1 MHRQLQTNSHFRPI
15 NWAKFRKTEQL
26 DSFIME
32 LILMK
37 ICFQIIIEER
47 ILMYGSQKESG
58 CRLSQRTWRA
68 RTTLG
73 MACRIWSSSI
83 RGPTT
88 ETQISTTYLHYIY
101 NSIMDIY
108 NIQLSATKVLIS
120 ATEINIYNIL
130 IFITEIQISKTY

>member
-88 ETQISTTYLHYIY
+88 ETQISI
-101 NSIMDIY
+101 
-108 NIQLSATKVLIS
+108 A
-120 ATEINIYNIL
+120 
-130 IFITEIQISKTY
+130 EIQISTTYWYLQQHYGYLQHTVICDKSTDICNRNKYL

>member
-1 MHRQLQTNSHFRPI
+1 MQRQLQTNSHFRPI

-32 LILMK
+32 LIIMK

-88 ETQISTTYLHYIY
+88 ETQISIAEIQISTTYLHVYLQQNYGYLQHTVICDK
-101 NSIMDIY
+101 STDICNRNKY
-108 NIQLSATKVLIS
+108 L
-120 ATEINIYNIL
+120 
-130 IFITEIQISKTY
+130 